1 MILQEMSRFPSL
13 DAMGIRGQGITGESL
28 RGKKH
33 RCIAV
38 VNQVDFL
45 ETESETGIES
55 KVEEEH
61 TELRSG
67 QWGC

>member
-1 MILQEMSRFPSL
+1 M